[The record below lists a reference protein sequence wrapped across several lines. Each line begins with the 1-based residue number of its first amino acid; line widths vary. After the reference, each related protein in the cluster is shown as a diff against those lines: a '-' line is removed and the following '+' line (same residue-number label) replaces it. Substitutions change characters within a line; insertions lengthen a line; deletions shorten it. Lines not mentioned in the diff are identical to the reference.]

1 MHLGDPIGTLIVGAE
16 AYGAAMHQRLSL
28 ITIGVLDLAAARRFY
43 LDGLGWTPT
52 LDIRGAVTFLQ
63 IGPGLLLSLFDAA
76 ELAKD
81 IGPDRTPAPTV
92 GNVTLAHNVGSE
104 AEVDAVL
111 DDAVRAGATILKPAQ
126 RAAWGG
132 YHGYFADP
140 AGTPWEVA
148 YNPGWS
154 VRDDGTVGMG
164 AG

>member
-1 MHLGDPIGTLIVGAE
+1 VS
-16 AYGAAMHQRLSL
+16 AAGPSVLTMEQRLSL
-28 ITIGVLDLAAARRFY
+28 ITLGVPDLDEARRFY
-43 LDGLGWTPT
+43 LDGLGWTPV
-52 LDIRGAVTFLQ
+52 LDVAGQVTFVQ
-63 IGPGLLLSLFDAA
+63 VAPGVLLSLFDAA
-76 ELAKD
+76 ELAAD
-81 IGPDRTPAPTV
+81 IGDGRPAAPAV

-111 DDAVRAGATILKPAQ
+111 ADAVRAGATLVKPAQ

-148 YNPGWS
+148 FNPGL
-154 VRDDGTVGMG
+154 VVDDDGAVRM